1 MTGIGDF
8 RLNHKIRL
16 IAVINIAS
24 GTKAQF
30 LKPEKVLFRISKLR
44 KLKLDIEFTMKM
56 EAKKMKSGSIVDGI
70 LVLMNGLM

>member
-44 KLKLDIEFTMKM
+44 KLKLVRIFYILRKRKRI
-56 EAKKMKSGSIVDGI
+56 KKKNFFFFPQHPMI
-70 LVLMNGLM
+70 